1 MADPFAP
8 VQPNQPVVFSATA
21 WNAMLAAGKAYR
33 ANQLG
38 SASDPL
44 TTTRSSSLIRVLND
58 TGTNLEQGQIVGLE
72 EPIFVPEET
81 SVDAFL
87 REVTFIG
94 VTPTTDH
101 IGKFAVLMEP
111 APPDVVVR
119 AWVAG
124 VCMARVNVVDE
135 THTYADVEDGE
146 TGALKS
152 SFDGTAQ
159 ILWKEG
165 DIPYGYYYGGGEQW
179 AIVRLGCRPSEVG
192 IGSVTQEIGKATS
205 VTRPGTGKIKIYTTL
220 DMTTSPPT
228 YGGLTADEYDC
239 LSFNL
244 DKKIEVGANVP
255 INRILGQWHAVN
267 VDSCE
272 HLES

>member
-1 MADPFAP
+1 MPDPFRP
-8 VQPNQPVVFSATA
+8 LQPGDPLPTSIRVINPMLEAARRVANDRFS
-21 WNAMLAAGKAYR
+21 R
-33 ANQLG
+33 
-38 SASDPL
+38 SSPPL
-44 TTTRSSSLIRVLND
+44 TTARSASLIRVLND
-58 TGTNLEQGQIVGLE
+58 TGDSLDRGRIVGLE

-87 REVTFIG
+87 REVAFIG

-152 SFDGTAQ
+152 SFDGSAQ
-159 ILWKEG
+159 ILWKES
-165 DIPYGYYYGGGEQW
+165 DIPYGYYDTGEQW
-179 AIVRLGCRPSEVG
+179 AIVRLGTSGLAKGVAKV
-192 IGSVTQEIGKATS
+192 STEIGKAISNTQ
-205 VTRPGTGKIKIYTTL
+205 PGKGAIKLYTTL
-220 DMTTSPPT
+220 DMTTTPPT
-228 YGGLTADEYDC
+228 YGGLTTDTYDC
-239 LSFNL
+239 LS
-244 DKKIEVGANVP
+244 
-255 INRILGQWHAVN
+255 INRDKRIAVNSVVNVVKVLGVWHAVN
-267 VDSCE
+267 VDKCDNLLS
-272 HLES
+272 

>member
-21 WNAMLAAGKAYR
+21 WNAMLAAGKAFR
-33 ANQLG
+33 ANQTG
-38 SASDPL
+38 TASDPL

-81 SVDAFL
+81 SVEAFL
-87 REVTFIG
+87 REVAFIG

-124 VCMARVNVVDE
+124 ACMARVNVVDE

-152 SFDGTAQ
+152 SFDGSAQ
-159 ILWKEG
+159 ILWKES
-165 DIPYGYYYGGGEQW
+165 DIPYGYYDTGEQW
-179 AIVRLGCRPSEVG
+179 AIVRLGTSGLAKGVAKV
-192 IGSVTQEIGKATS
+192 STEIGKAISNTQ
-205 VTRPGTGKIKIYTTL
+205 PGKGAIKLYTTL

-228 YGGLTADEYDC
+228 YGGLTTDTYDC
-239 LSFNL
+239 LS
-244 DKKIEVGANVP
+244 
-255 INRILGQWHAVN
+255 INRDKRIAVNSVVNVVKVLGVWHAVN
-267 VDSCE
+267 VDKCANLLS
-272 HLES
+272 

>member
-1 MADPFAP
+1 MADPFAS

-87 REVTFIG
+87 REVAFIG

-124 VCMARVNVVDE
+124 ACMARVNVVDE

-146 TGALKS
+146 TGALVS
-152 SFDGTAQ
+152 SFDGSAQ

-165 DIPYGYYYGGGEQW
+165 DVPYGYYGTGEQW
-179 AIVRLGCRPSEVG
+179 AIIRFGTGGIATGVG
-192 IGSVTQEIGKATS
+192 KVSTEISKATS
-205 VTRPGTGKIKIYTTL
+205 NTRPGKGAIKLYTTL
-220 DMTTSPPT
+220 DMTTNPPT
-228 YGGLTADEYDC
+228 YGGLTTETYDC
-239 LSFNL
+239 LSINR
-244 DKKIEVGANVP
+244 DKKIAVNSVVNVAKV
-255 INRILGQWHAVN
+255 LGVWHAVN
-267 VDSCE
+267 VDKCDNLLS
-272 HLES
+272 

>member
-1 MADPFAP
+1 MADPFTP

-81 SVDAFL
+81 SVEAFL
-87 REVTFIG
+87 REVTFLG

-135 THTYADVEDGE
+135 THTYADVDDGE
-146 TGALKS
+146 TGALIS

-165 DIPYGYYYGGGEQW
+165 DIPYGYYDTGEQW
-179 AIVRLGCRPSEVG
+179 AIVRLGTSGLAKGVAKV
-192 IGSVTQEIGKATS
+192 STEIGKAISNTQ
-205 VTRPGTGKIKIYTTL
+205 PGKGAIKLYTTL
-220 DMTTSPPT
+220 DMTTTPPT
-228 YGGLTADEYDC
+228 YGGLTTDTYDC
-239 LSFNL
+239 LS
-244 DKKIEVGANVP
+244 
-255 INRILGQWHAVN
+255 INRDKRIAVNSVVNVVKVLGVWHAVN
-267 VDSCE
+267 VDKCDNLLS
-272 HLES
+272 